1 MAGQRDEISLALRQR
16 SNIDPQQKERENS
29 MPGPVIPKAIIRL
42 HTFIGHNLFFGNAE
56 KKDRPFREPA
66 FTLYA
71 SALNAV
77 WAAAQNDDPYADATL
92 VQIEEQ
98 IDKVKIMLNDLLV
111 NLSSLIDSLE
121 NAGIQAVSH
130 TSIRPVD
137 VPIAFRTVHAAV
149 SIQLLGLADQV
160 IQKALM
166 ARHFGMVTA
175 QDWQRI
181 LKSSVSPMRHL
192 FSMSARFRASG
203 ATRGDFAANN
213 ARAAAAVEKLG
224 QLPQDILEGTRRPK
238 LGPRQ
243 SRSLVF
249 TERESTFT
257 ATDNSMVGD
266 SLKALQ
272 ATDTESLQ

>member
-16 SNIDPQQKERENS
+16 SNVDPQQKERENS

-56 KKDRPFREPA
+56 KKDRPYREPA

-71 SALNAV
+71 STLNAV

-92 VQIEEQ
+92 LQIEDQ
-98 IDKVKIMLNDLLV
+98 IDRVKVMLNELLST
-111 NLSSLIDSLE
+111 LSGLIESLE
-121 NAGIQAVSH
+121 SAGIQAVSH
-130 TSIRPVD
+130 ASIRPID

-149 SIQLLGLADQV
+149 SIQLLGLTDQV

-203 ATRGDFAANN
+203 ATRDDFAANN
-213 ARAAAAVEKLG
+213 ARAAAAMEKLG
-224 QLPQDILEGTRRPK
+224 QLPQDVLAGTRRPK

-249 TERESTFT
+249 TERESAFS
-257 ATDNSMVGD
+257 ATDNSMVGE

-272 ATDTESLQ
+272 STDAATP